1 MSRVPKL
8 IDSFFL
14 RRHLV
19 WIGLLA
25 AVAVTLLAPVVLSD
39 FRLGLLARYLCYAMI
54 AVGIG
59 LAWGQGGMLTL
70 GQGLFFGLGGYMM
83 AMHMKLADAG
93 PGGVPDFMALYGT
106 GTVPVWW
113 EPFRSPV
120 LTILAILIVPT
131 LLAMVLGWALFVRQV
146 RGAYFAIL
154 SQALVAAFAI
164 WLVSQQQTTGGTN
177 GLNGFKGFFGLALS
191 DPVNRRL
198 LFFVCAFVLIAMV
211 LVVRQVMR
219 SRLGELLIAVRDQE
233 NRVRFLGYNPATVKV
248 FAYALAALF
257 AAIAG
262 ALFVPVVGIISPANV
277 GVTPSILFL
286 AGVVLGGRASLL
298 GPVLGTIGLRIVE
311 TQLSETYPAFWTYFQ
326 GGLFILVIALMPAGL
341 ASAGPWISSLWRR
354 LRTRMQTPTPP
365 GAGTQTEPETFD
377 VRSNA

>member
-1 MSRVPKL
+1 MTKTSSTL
-8 IDSFFL
+8 ALDSYVL
-14 RRHLV
+14 RRNLV
-19 WIGLLA
+19 WIGVLLA
-25 AVAVTLLAPVVLSD
+25 VALTLLAPVLLSD
-39 FRLGLLARYLCYAMI
+39 FRLGMMAKYLCFAMI

-93 PGGVPDFMALYGT
+93 PGGVPDFMMLYGT

-120 LTILAILIVPT
+120 IT
-131 LLAMVLGWALFVRQV
+131 LLAIPLVPALVAIVLGWALFVRQV

-164 WLVSQQQTTGGTN
+164 WLISQQQTTGGTN

-191 DPVNRRL
+191 DPVNRRM
-198 LFFVCAFVLIAMV
+198 LFFVCAFVLIGMV
-211 LVVRQVMR
+211 LIVRQIMR
-219 SRLGELLIAVRDQE
+219 SRLGELLVAVRDQE
-233 NRVRFLGYNPATVKV
+233 NRVRFLGYNPATIKV
-248 FAYALAALF
+248 FAYAVAAVF

-286 AGVVLGGRASLL
+286 AGVVLGGRATLL

-326 GGLFILVIALMPAGL
+326 GGLFILVVTLMPAGL
-341 ASAGPWISSLWRR
+341 ASLGPWIASAWRR
-354 LRTRMQTPTPP
+354 LRNRNAPP
-365 GAGTQTEPETFD
+365 LGGSPLERDEQLEA
-377 VRSNA
+377 RSNA

>member
-1 MSRVPKL
+1 
-8 IDSFFL
+8 
-14 RRHLV
+14 
-19 WIGLLA
+19 
-25 AVAVTLLAPVVLSD
+25 
-39 FRLGLLARYLCYAMI
+39 
-54 AVGIG
+54 
-59 LAWGQGGMLTL
+59 
-70 GQGLFFGLGGYMM
+70 M

-93 PGGVPDFMALYGT
+93 PGGVPDFMVLYGT
-106 GTVPVWW
+106 GTVPAWW
-113 EPFRSPV
+113 EPFRSPIV
-120 LTILAILIVPT
+120 TILAIVLIPT
-131 LLAMVLGWALFVRQV
+131 LVALVLGWALFVRQI

-191 DPVNRRL
+191 DPINQRL

-211 LVVRQVMR
+211 ITVRQVMR

-233 NRVRFLGYNPATVKV
+233 NRVRFLGYDPAMVKV

-286 AGVVLGGRASLL
+286 AGVVLGGRATLL

-326 GGLFILVIALMPAGL
+326 GGLFILVIALLPSGL
-341 ASAGPWISSLWRR
+341 ASLGPWLSRVWQKVRRTPAGP
-354 LRTRMQTPTPP
+354 TD
-365 GAGTQTEPETFD
+365 GAPAAMENEPID
-377 VRSNA
+377 ARSRA